1 MKRLKRWLAVCLLCA
16 LTASAAA
23 VPAAA
28 ASTGFRDVPAGH
40 WAASEIR
47 RAVDA
52 GLVQGVSATEF
63 GLGRPMT
70 RAAFVV
76 VLCRFFGWEMQ
87 TPSQG
92 SFADNRDPAAW
103 YYSAVETACANG
115 AVVRQAENFRPND
128 PITREEMAVM
138 LVRALGYTALAG
150 LDQGLEC
157 PFNDV
162 TTNQGYL
169 TMAYYLGI
177 SRGTGDGVFNPDS
190 TATRE
195 QAVVMLVR
203 VYDRWKNA
211 GAPERIGVTTFS
223 EQATDFRNCSVVAVG
238 GPRLTAVGDSLSSLP
253 AAETAA
259 AVREAVRSSG
269 ARVLLG
275 VTGSQTGLQ
284 AKPAVIA
291 GAIAA
296 EAAEYDGVLLDVSK
310 LPENRQKAYTAMAE
324 ALRKE
329 LGDKLL
335 YVAVEAPDSSGTR
348 CGYDYAT
355 LSALADRL
363 ILRVGRYETQTGGFP
378 TMPQEPLE
386 EVYYA
391 LASLSTTADLSKCSL
406 WLTTTGLGRE
416 GSRGSLSYY
425 SAERLAELLAD
436 PLTEQYYSA
445 RYADAYLTHTEMDKQ
460 TVVWYHDSR
469 AAEAR
474 ARLGAFFGVES
485 VCLSEVGAASG
496 ELLKGLGG

>member
-1 MKRLKRWLAVCLLCA
+1 MNRLKRWLAVCLLCL

-70 RAAFVV
+70 RAAFTV

-115 AVVRQAENFRPND
+115 AVVRKAENFRPND

-157 PFNDV
+157 PFSDV

-177 SRGTGDGVFNPDS
+177 SRGAGDGTFAPDR

-195 QAVVMLVR
+195 QAVVMLMR
-203 VYDRWKNA
+203 VYDRVHA
-211 GAPERIGVTTFS
+211 GAPERIGLTTFS
-223 EQATDFRNCSVVAVG
+223 EQVTDFRDCSVVAVG

-269 ARVLLG
+269 AKVLLG

-291 GAIAA
+291 RTIAA

-310 LPENRQKAYTAMAE
+310 LPENKQKAHTALVE
-324 ALRKE
+324 ALRRE

-335 YVAVEAPDSSGTR
+335 YVAAEAPDSSGTR
-348 CGYDYAT
+348 YGYDYAA

-363 ILRVGRYETQTGGFP
+363 ILRTGRYDTQTGGFP

-391 LASLSTTADLSKCSL
+391 LASLSDGTDLSKCSL
-406 WLTTTGLGRE
+406 WLTATGLGRE
-416 GSRGSLSYY
+416 GSRGGLSYY
-425 SAERLAELLAD
+425 SADRMAELLAD
-436 PLTEQYYSA
+436 PRTERYYSA
-445 RYADAYLTHTEMDKQ
+445 RYADAYLSRTEGEKR
-460 TVVWYHDSR
+460 TVVWYHDGR

-474 ARLGAFFGVES
+474 ARLGAFFGVGS
-485 VCLSEVGAASG
+485 VCLSEVGEASG
-496 ELLKGLGG
+496 ELLKGLAG